1 MRKIVLLVVA
11 TAFSMNLLARDVK
24 ITVSPSE
31 AKIYVDGNYVAD
43 GMTVASL
50 KKKDGFLVL
59 KFEKE
64 GYVTLETKIF
74 AEDKRKAVSF
84 VLKRDTFYDNSTIS
98 GNANK
103 FFSQEISDKFMK
115 NAKDEKEASIL
126 VWKMIHQI
134 ILNYFDEIE
143 NSDQLSG
150 FIQTPWK
157 YKSFGEA
164 NIQVR
169 TRVTVKESN
178 IGGKLTYKIKV
189 SSEIASLNSTHRDE
203 NFQETT
209 RLLKEFEPMIS
220 EFQSRLGNL

>member
-1 MRKIVLLVVA
+1 MRKTILAAVTMILSL
-11 TAFSMNLLARDVK
+11 NLLAKDVK

-74 AEDKRKAVSF
+74 ADDKRKAVSF

-98 GNANK
+98 GNTNK

-157 YKSFGEA
+157 YKTFGEA

-209 RLLKEFEPMIS
+209 RLLKDFEPMIS